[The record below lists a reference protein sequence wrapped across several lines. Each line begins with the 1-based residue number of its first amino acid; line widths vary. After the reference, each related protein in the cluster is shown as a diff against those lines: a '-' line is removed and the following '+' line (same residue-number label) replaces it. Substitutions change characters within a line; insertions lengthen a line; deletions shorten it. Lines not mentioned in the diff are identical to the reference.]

1 MRGLA
6 VAMGGTQNAS
16 AGPAASRALAR
27 TSFIGAGPLARGVEG
42 RMPPSTGPLL
52 LRIGRMHL
60 ERCRPF
66 LAAVDPHGTVSPP
79 SRLLCAGLA
88 ALGLEAYRAL
98 GGRRHVTDVGTA
110 AAMLSLLTKIDD
122 QVIDS
127 AAFHGGASS
136 EPDAVAARVRLHLA
150 PTLASIRART
160 PATAEPRCRLA
171 AELGERLQALCG
183 EPERLKHLHSVLSR
197 GWEIQAQ
204 AVSTLCSHPGMV
216 SQRRVAR
223 VTRDIS
229 GAWLLMITLVGTLP
243 RDAARPLGVA
253 EEENFF
259 EWGQYIQQA
268 DALADLD
275 KDTQEGLVCSV
286 PGRLAYRHDPQA
298 FLTATACGDRHA
310 LYGLYA
316 RSGADLACL
325 PEAGRRRSLLAPLA
339 SLGGVGALL
348 EWIHGLLLWR
358 YLQHRDC
365 RRSARHPKV
374 WPLLHDQRGWRCFL
388 RASANAGGACSGP

>member
-1 MRGLA
+1 
-6 VAMGGTQNAS
+6 
-16 AGPAASRALAR
+16 
-27 TSFIGAGPLARGVEG
+27 
-42 RMPPSTGPLL
+42 MPPQIGPRLLEIGSLHLKRCEPLL
-52 LRIGRMHL
+52 
-60 ERCRPF
+60 
-66 LAAVDPHGTVSPP
+66 AAADAQGTVSLA

-98 GGRRHVTDVGTA
+98 GGRGHAADVGTA
-110 AAMLSLLTKIDD
+110 AAMLALLTKVDD

-127 AAFHGGASS
+127 ADFRGDVGS
-136 EPDAVAARVRLHLA
+136 EPDTIAARVRRHLA
-150 PTLASIRART
+150 PTLASIRARV
-160 PATAEPRCRLA
+160 PVTAEPRCVLA
-171 AELGERLQALCG
+171 AELGERFQALCG
-183 EPERLKHLHSVLSR
+183 DPRRLEHLHSVLAS

-204 AVSTLCSHPGMV
+204 GVCTLCSHPGV
-216 SQRRVAR
+216 VAPGRVAR

-243 RDAARPLGVA
+243 PDAARPLRAA
-253 EEENFF
+253 EEESFF

-286 PGRLAYRHDPQA
+286 PGQLAYRFDPEA
-298 FLTATACGDRHA
+298 FLAATARGDGRA

-325 PEAGRRRSLLAPLA
+325 PEAGHRRRLLAPLA
-339 SLGGVGALL
+339 SLGGVGPLL
-348 EWIHGLLLWR
+348 EWIHGFLLWR
-358 YLQHRDC
+358 YTQHRDC

-388 RASANAGGACSGP
+388 ESSANGGQPCSEP

>member
-1 MRGLA
+1 
-6 VAMGGTQNAS
+6 
-16 AGPAASRALAR
+16 
-27 TSFIGAGPLARGVEG
+27 
-42 RMPPSTGPLL
+42 MPPSIGPLL
-52 LRIGRMHL
+52 LQVGRMHL
-60 ERCRPF
+60 EGCRPL
-66 LAAVDPHGTVSPP
+66 LAAADPHGTVSPP

-98 GGRRHVTDVGTA
+98 GGWRHAADVGTA
-110 AAMLSLLTKIDD
+110 AAMLALLTKIDD

-127 AAFHGGASS
+127 AAFHGRARS

-150 PTLASIRART
+150 PTLASIQART
-160 PATAEPRCRLA
+160 PVTAEPRCRLA
-171 AELGERLQALCG
+171 AELGEKLQALCG
-183 EPERLKHLHSVLSR
+183 EPARLKHLHSVLSR

-243 RDAARPLGVA
+243 RDASRPLGVA

-286 PGRLAYRHDPQA
+286 PGQLAYRHDQQA
-298 FLTATACGDRHA
+298 FLAAAACGDGRA

-325 PEAGRRRSLLAPLA
+325 PAAGRRRSLLAPLA
-339 SLGGVGALL
+339 SLGAVGPLL

-365 RRSARHPKV
+365 RRSAQHPKV
-374 WPLLHDQRGWRCFL
+374 RPLLHDQRGWRCFL
-388 RASANAGGACSGP
+388 RASANAGGPCSGP